1 MQQHLKPKRIGV
13 FSGTFNPVH
22 HGHIGFALEAANR
35 CGLDKVIFIPE
46 AEPRAKLNVA
56 PVCQRANQL
65 KNAIGSNLKFEV
77 MLLQETKFTVRQTLP
92 QLQKTFNESQL
103 YMLIGSDVVQNLH
116 NWPNLGELLEAVT
129 LVIGL
134 RANDTEEWA
143 KSMLQQLKM
152 PVKFVVVKSPHPEV
166 SSTKI
171 NATLQK

>member
-1 MQQHLKPKRIGV
+1 M

-22 HGHIGFALEAANR
+22 HGHIGFALEAISR
-35 CGLDKVIFIPE
+35 CDLDKVIFIPE
-46 AEPRAKLNVA
+46 AEPRAKLYVA

-65 KNAIGSNLKFEV
+65 KDVIGSNLQFEV
-77 MLLQETKFTVRQTLP
+77 MLLKEAQFTVRQTLP

-116 NWPNLGELLEAVT
+116 NWSNLSELLEVVV

-134 RANDTEEWA
+134 RENDSGEWVE
-143 KSMLQQLKM
+143 SVLQRLKM